1 MPLLIVAGLLIL
13 LALLFGPGLWANHTL
28 KRYAG
33 DRPDFPGTGGELARH
48 LLDQAGLPEVTVES
62 VPKGD
67 HYDPLAKA
75 VRLAGQHFDGRSL
88 TAVVV
93 AAHEVGHALQ
103 DRDLYTPL
111 RTRTELVRATALIQ
125 RTGAAIIMVSPL
137 LALVARSPTVGLIGV
152 GAGVLVLGLEVL
164 VHLITLP
171 VEFDASFKRALPLLE
186 RGGYVDA
193 KDMPAAKR
201 ILRACALTYVAASLM
216 SLVNLA
222 RWIRYLR

>member
-88 TAVVV
+88 TAEVTKTCCSQTIGLAPVVKC
-93 AAHEVGHALQ
+93 E
-103 DRDLYTPL
+103 
-111 RTRTELVRATALIQ
+111 RTRPESSATPRTAIVATGRDWRRA
-125 RTGAAIIMVSPL
+125 
-137 LALVARSPTVGLIGV
+137 ARSM
-152 GAGVLVLGLEVL
+152 
-164 VHLITLP
+164 P
-171 VEFDASFKRALPLLE
+171 V
-186 RGGYVDA
+186 
-193 KDMPAAKR
+193 
-201 ILRACALTYVAASLM
+201 
-216 SLVNLA
+216 
-222 RWIRYLR
+222 